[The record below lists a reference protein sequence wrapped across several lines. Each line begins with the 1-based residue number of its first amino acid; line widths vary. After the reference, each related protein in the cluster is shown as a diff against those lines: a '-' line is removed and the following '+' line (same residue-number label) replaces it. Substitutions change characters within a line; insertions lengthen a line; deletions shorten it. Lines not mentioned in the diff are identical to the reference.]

1 MIPMPTFETPLL
13 FDRWELDDVT
23 VEDPGLERYINLE
36 PVIVAHSGGRH
47 ADTQFGSQEVSV
59 VERVLNQLMR
69 TEDYTGKKHSAYNVL
84 KDAFEEVH
92 EALEINPVQALVEAL
107 ENGAPREEVTRLRYG
122 GISVPKTVDT
132 APARRVDIAIRNLT
146 TGAVNASRNAE
157 TAIEDCVA
165 EEIIQA
171 SQNDQRSYAVNR
183 KNEIERVAA
192 SAR

>member
-1 MIPMPTFETPLL
+1 MNPMPEFETPLL

-23 VEDPGLERYINLE
+23 VEDAGLERYINLE

-47 ADTQFGSQEVSV
+47 ADTQFGSQDVSV

-84 KDAFEEVH
+84 KDAFDEVH
-92 EALEINPVQALVEAL
+92 DALEINPIQALVDAL

-132 APARRVDIAIRNLT
+132 APARRLDIAIRNLT

-157 TAIEDCVA
+157 NAIEDCVA